1 MHIRLTYT
9 CYMLGVYTC
18 RVSLVETHL
27 ALLLPG
33 PRHGYEVKKEYDHW
47 FPDAQPLAFGQVYA
61 TLSRLV
67 RDGLAAVVET
77 RADGARERTIYAVTD
92 AGRQRLQA
100 WLAEPAPPA
109 AAGGEE
115 IVRKTV
121 VAVRTAPSAESVR
134 AVVAGQRTAHL
145 RRMRALQHDDVADD
159 VAVRLARRHLVLHL
173 DADLRWLDEAVE
185 VLAAAANTAN
195 PSADLTDRLQEG

>member
-1 MHIRLTYT
+1 
-9 CYMLGVYTC
+9 
-18 RVSLVETHL
+18 VSLIETHL

-33 PRHGYEVKKEYDHW
+33 PRHGYEVKKAYDHW

-61 TLSRLV
+61 TLGRLV
-67 RDGLAAVVET
+67 RDGLAVVVET
-77 RADGARERTIYAVTD
+77 RADGARERTVYAVTD
-92 AGRQRLQA
+92 AGRRRLQD

-121 VAVRTAPSAESVR
+121 VAVRTAASAESVR

-145 RRMRALQHDDVADD
+145 RRMRALQHDDVVADD
-159 VAVRLARRHLVLHL
+159 VAVRMARRHLVLHL

-185 VLAAAANTAN
+185 VLASTAAIEDPPFDT
-195 PSADLTDRLQEG
+195 TDHKPKGSR

>member
-1 MHIRLTYT
+1 LI
-9 CYMLGVYTC
+9 
-18 RVSLVETHL
+18 ETHL

-33 PRHGYEVKKEYDHW
+33 PRHGYEVKKAYDHW

-61 TLSRLV
+61 TLGRLV
-67 RDGLAAVVET
+67 RDGLAVVVET
-77 RADGARERTIYAVTD
+77 RADGARERTVYAVTE
-92 AGRQRLQA
+92 AGRRRLQD

-145 RRMRALQHDDVADD
+145 RRMRALQHDDDAAAGD

-185 VLAAAANTAN
+185 VLASTATTGH
-195 PSADLTDRLQEG
+195 PPVASSDHKEEGSR